1 MTTTKPLATQY
12 ADIRNAAKMLA
23 GDYAGEGLD
32 PLDPLRELQTL
43 QQLIEKAQA
52 ALAPAVS
59 AARNDGATWQDI
71 ANAIGVTRQSAH
83 ERFA

>member
-12 ADIRNAAKMLA
+12 TDIRNAAKMLA
-23 GDYAGEGLD
+23 GDYVPEGLD

-52 ALAPAVS
+52 ALTPAVS